1 VSIETGSACKA
12 FPGTPSVVC
21 SLGFTWSVTAPL
33 GFSINGGDD
42 LEIEFCWNFVSPS
55 ILCSKKKK
63 DPGSTLGVT
72 LHGLIQGEIDLSRNY
87 IQAFE
92 ASRNL

>member
-1 VSIETGSACKA
+1 MVGWAVFRQSPA
-12 FPGTPSVVC
+12 
-21 SLGFTWSVTAPL
+21 SLGKSWFEKKKIARAPQL
-33 GFSINGGDD
+33 ERLTD

-87 IQAFE
+87 IQTFE